1 MLSCWKQPLEDGYTV
16 DAVDGQ
22 QEYCV
27 IIMCCVFRDALLHA
41 SQQAPVEV
49 NVALLSV
56 QGNLTLFL

>member
-41 SQQAPVEV
+41 AVEV
-49 NVALLSV
+49 TVALLSV